1 MKRFLIAGL
10 GALALASSHPSF
22 AAPSPLGSAARKIAA
37 VSSSVAH
44 ISMRVSAS
52 VSADADGLFSLGA
65 IADITGG
72 DAAARARLASVTV
85 GRAPLAASSRRLTS
99 GDVALKLRQAGL
111 NPSRDAVIDGSPT
124 ITVTLASAP
133 SLPAAPAVPAHAA
146 INSAVQSP
154 QAAPAAAPVIAVKR
168 GDAVSII
175 LQEDGLSI
183 ASSGVARD
191 PGAIGDAIRVHRT
204 GSATDLTAVV
214 LDAHTVQLEL

>member
-1 MKRFLIAGL
+1 MKRFLIASLGL
-10 GALALASSHPSF
+10 IAVGLSHSSI
-22 AAPSPLGSAARKIAA
+22 AAPSPLGSAAHKIAA

-44 ISMRVSAS
+44 VSMRASAS
-52 VSADADGLFSLGA
+52 VSADADGLFSLGE

-85 GRAPLAASSRRLTS
+85 GRAPLAASSRKLTS
-99 GDVALKLRQAGL
+99 GDVALKMRQAGL

-133 SLPAAPAVPAHAA
+133 SLPTTAAVSTHAA
-146 INSAVQSP
+146 TNSAIQ
-154 QAAPAAAPVIAVKR
+154 APAAAPVIAVKR
-168 GDAVSII
+168 GDAVAII

-214 LDAHTVQLEL
+214 LDAHTVQMEL